1 MKQPSKE
8 INMWFAVLTR
18 NRCEKAVQRFLEM
31 QQIKHYLPII
41 SLPRLHGTRRR
52 IVNRPLI
59 PGYIFV
65 HISLYEYV
73 RVLQTEHVVDL
84 VRFGTELIPIPQE
97 EIDLL
102 KKFCMNV
109 DHEIIIGRPRY
120 QPGDIVQV
128 ISGPLKGVIGKL
140 MNVQGR
146 KNLVVEL
153 KNVGYS
159 FQIVE
164 MKPQHVRCLSVMG
177 V

>member
-8 INMWFAVLTR
+8 TKMWFAVLTR
-18 NRCEKAVQRFLEM
+18 NRCEKAVQRLLEM
-31 QQIKHYLPII
+31 QQIRHYLPVL
-41 SLPRLHGTRRR
+41 SLARLHGTRRR
-52 IVNRPLI
+52 IVDRPLI

-65 HISLYEYV
+65 YISLYEYV

-102 KKFCMNV
+102 RQFCVNK
-109 DHEIIIGRPRY
+109 DYDIIVGRPQY
-120 QPGDIVQV
+120 IAGDLVQV
-128 ISGPLKGVIGKL
+128 IAGPLKGVIGKL

-146 KNLVVEL
+146 KNLLVEL

-164 MKPQHVRCLSVMG
+164 MRPHHVRCLSG
-177 V
+177 VGA